1 MARGNILL
9 DILLMEGHQNLVV
22 RYLIVFCAAQ
32 WPPGRRI
39 MSLLQDLSTE

>member
-22 RYLIVFCAAQ
+22 RYLDSFLRCPVAS
-32 WPPGRRI
+32 R
-39 MSLLQDLSTE
+39 